1 MSRRLL
7 TVWGVRLWFG
17 ALLLF
22 GSDVLIWTDPLAL
35 SIVDWLGRGFVCTL
49 IAALL
54 LDLAVRFRIRDIYDS
69 MALIAIGALLIGLLI
84 APDFAHADFPRT
96 LLTRVLGAYGLTAL
110 EMFGLML
117 VLCRVVDR
125 RTQRL
130 ILPVAT
136 WNGFYLGVW
145 LRWMPVFNPQVA
157 PFVPLEQALLLT
169 GGVFALS
176 VGLWWGL
183 RRPLRQLHPI
193 DLRLPGVP
201 FLLLI
206 AALIALSLPALASG
220 ALTTGPLVASLLLI
234 SVSYAVLYFRRSPR
248 DPMLLDAYLP
258 AAPTNGLWLIG
269 IAGAFLAACLFAY
282 HLPLAGSEQIN
293 QLWLM
298 EVGFGA
304 VGALWYPLVAAVLAF
319 RAVDEQM
326 RRSEL

>member
-1 MSRRLL
+1 M
-7 TVWGVRLWFG
+7 RLWFG

-22 GSDVLIWTDPLAL
+22 GSDILIWTDPLAL

-130 ILPVAT
+130 ILPAAA

-169 GGVFALS
+169 GGMFALS

-183 RRPLRQLHPI
+183 RRWLCQLHPI
-193 DLRLPGVP
+193 DLRLPAVP

-206 AALIALSLPALASG
+206 AALIALSLPALATS
-220 ALTTGPLVASLLLI
+220 ALATGPLVASLLLI
-234 SVSYAVLYFRRSPR
+234 GVSYAVLYFRRSPH

-258 AAPTNGLWLIG
+258 AAPTNSLWLVGIG
-269 IAGAFLAACLFAY
+269 GAFLVACLFAY

-298 EVGFGA
+298 EIGFGA